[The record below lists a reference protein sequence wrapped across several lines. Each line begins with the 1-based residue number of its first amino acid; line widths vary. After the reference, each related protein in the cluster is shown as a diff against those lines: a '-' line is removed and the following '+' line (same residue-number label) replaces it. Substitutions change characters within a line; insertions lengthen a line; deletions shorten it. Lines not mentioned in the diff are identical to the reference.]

1 MLRPAASKG
10 HFLAVG
16 DRTGHGSYHQ
26 GNPAG
31 DGSMIDERRQFRVLY
46 RGFLFRVI
54 DIELL
59 SASGEVHNLLAQF
72 AALLAAYS
80 SVLALFTVTHFTQSA
95 DCIDRCTKTGF
106 AL

>member
-1 MLRPAASKG
+1 
-10 HFLAVG
+10 
-16 DRTGHGSYHQ
+16 
-26 GNPAG
+26 
-31 DGSMIDERRQFRVLY
+31 MIDERRQFRVLY